1 MEYCPKCK
9 PIEKVDNTLAS
20 ELYERILARQPL
32 IFVDSGDY
40 EQFDR
45 ILVNIAEREAK
56 SAQKESKRW
65 NSDVVPLVR
74 LDHIY
79 EYVPGIGSV
88 DFRDKYIHEP
98 ESEELSD
105 PHGVDSL
112 YHFLFASKYVD
123 NDILV
128 IRGGTRLFE
137 SGDSHTDLVDW
148 VRMIVG
154 NSLNDARLACVED
167 ECDFSDDEHGG
178 RFKLGR
184 FLTLIVVGTDISIP
198 KALIPYSARLS
209 VKKLDER
216 QMRAIIEDEINL
228 IAIRRG
234 ARLSFGVDFRDRN
247 NSAKVNDARE
257 RFVSEMLPRL
267 RGFTETEIRQL
278 LRFASQGQDFN
289 AASRKKIANAKREM
303 VERTGYLKLVDTE
316 NGSGEQDTFA
326 GLENLVEY
334 FNRVRKLASLPT
346 EDLKVFNGNGLKG
359 VLLVGMPG
367 CGKSMAAK
375 AAGRILGWPVIGL
388 DIGRLLGK
396 FVGES
401 ERNLRLALEIADRA
415 APCVL
420 WIDEL
425 EKAFSGLDSADG
437 TAMRLFG
444 AFLTWLQEKTTSVYV
459 IATANNVNKIPDE
472 FKRKGRFDEIFSILL
487 PNRTERAQ
495 IFNYHLRRMMKSP
508 RLSGILNGMGGTEAL
523 ANACEKLGKDTAY
536 KYKDDPNDD
545 GGFSGADIAAIVN
558 MSVADVLVS
567 EKQSITWED
576 LQSALGQNIE
586 RMGKGLTQRDLMTAR
601 KCVGPDGTTNAYEL
615 AKNCLTKGGYRSA
628 SKQ

>member
-1 MEYCPKCK
+1 MEYSPKCK

-40 EQFDR
+40 EQLDR

-56 SAQKESKRW
+56 AAQKESERR
-65 NSDVVPLVR
+65 NCDAVPLVR

-88 DFRDKYIHEP
+88 DFRDKRVHEP
-98 ESEELSD
+98 EPEELSD

-123 NDILV
+123 NDILL

-137 SGDSHTDLVDW
+137 SVDTHTDLVDW

-167 ECDFSDDEHGG
+167 ESDFSEGENG
-178 RFKLGR
+178 GR
-184 FLTLIVVGTDISIP
+184 FLTLIVVGADISIP
-198 KALIPYSARLS
+198 KALIPYSARLT

-216 QMRAIIEDEINL
+216 QMRAVIEDEISL

-234 ARLSFGVDFRDRN
+234 AKLSFGVDFRDRN
-247 NSAKVNDARE
+247 DSAKVNGARE

-267 RGFTETEIRQL
+267 RGFSETEIRQL

-303 VERTGYLKLVDTE
+303 VERTGYLKLVDAE
-316 NGSGEQDTFA
+316 NGTDEQDSFA

-388 DIGRLLGK
+388 DVGRLLGK

-425 EKAFSGLDSADG
+425 EKAFSGLDSSDG

-508 RLSGILNGMGGTEAL
+508 RLSGILNGMGGAEAL
-523 ANACEKLGKDTAY
+523 AKACEKLGKDTAY
-536 KYKDDPNDD
+536 KGNSNDD

-576 LQSALGQNIE
+576 LQSALKQNIE

-601 KCVGPDGTTNAYEL
+601 TCTGPDGKPTNAYEL